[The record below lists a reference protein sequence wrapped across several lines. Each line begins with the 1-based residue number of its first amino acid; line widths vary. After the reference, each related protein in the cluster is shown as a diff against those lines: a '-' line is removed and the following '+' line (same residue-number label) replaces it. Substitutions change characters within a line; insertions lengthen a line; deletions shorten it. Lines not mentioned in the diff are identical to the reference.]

1 MTKLRLKYL
10 NWYCRVLFHCF
21 CRAFANDERQVAIR
35 FQRRYMR
42 ADKKRRALMNKLGM
56 TT

>member
-10 NWYCRVLFHCF
+10 DWYCRVLFRCF
-21 CRAFANDERQVAIR
+21 CQAFANDEMKVASR
-35 FQRRYMR
+35 FHRRYMR